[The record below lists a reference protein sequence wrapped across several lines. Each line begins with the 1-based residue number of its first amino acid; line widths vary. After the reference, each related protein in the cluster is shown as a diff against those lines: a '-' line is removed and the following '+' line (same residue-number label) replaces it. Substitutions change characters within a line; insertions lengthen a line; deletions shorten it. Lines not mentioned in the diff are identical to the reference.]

1 MRQFRAAVIDAE
13 MCLTAKLFLL
23 GVSALGAGLSDE
35 DAPLVGRPTDD
46 QPAAVRAVA
55 EGVGLVAIGF
65 DVFEGV
71 GDEFF

>member
-1 MRQFRAAVIDAE
+1 
-13 MCLTAKLFLL
+13 MCLSANLL
-23 GVSALGAGLSDE
+23 SPGLAAPWAGFTDK
-35 DAPLVGRPTDD
+35 DAPLVDRPADD

>member
-1 MRQFRAAVIDAE
+1 
-13 MCLTAKLFLL
+13 MCLSANLL
-23 GVSALGAGLSDE
+23 SPGLSAPWARLAHE
-35 DAPLVGRPTDD
+35 GGPLVDRPPDD
-46 QPAAVRAVA
+46 QLAAVRAVA